1 MVKSNFTP
9 EQRAD
14 IAQKIYLILRTK
26 IQHIAKLKRQR
37 FLIMLILF
45 YVIIKIKKKF
55 INKKF
60 LLKI

>member
-1 MVKSNFTP
+1 MVKSNFTL

-26 IQHIAKLKRQR
+26 IQRIAKLKRQR

>member
-26 IQHIAKLKRQR
+26 IQRIAKLKRQR

>member
-26 IQHIAKLKRQR
+26 IQHITKLKRQR

-45 YVIIKIKKKF
+45 YVIIKIKKIF